1 MVDKKLPSSINALR
15 ALIGHEYVS
24 ISVKRQCELLGLPR
38 STYYYQAGEESEEN
52 LQLMRLIDEQYLRR
66 PLFVSRKMALWL
78 AQQGYEVNRKRVQRL
93 MRLMGIEAIYRK
105 PRTTIGNP
113 ENKVYPYLLRNVE
126 ITHPDQVWSTD
137 ITYIPLRRGFM
148 YLVAIMDWFSRHI
161 VSWRLSN
168 SLDTSFCLD
177 SLEESLSPTK
187 PEIFNSDQG
196 VQFTSMAFTSVLESH
211 DIAISMDGRGR
222 ALDNVF
228 IERLWRTIQYE
239 DIYLKDYEDVD
250 ELYEGLTSHLAFYD
264 RERPHQALDYRTPN
278 EVYQTTT
285 ASLN

>member
-1 MVDKKLPSSINALR
+1 M
-15 ALIGHEYVS
+15 IGHEYVS

-66 PLFVSRKMALWL
+66 PFFGSRKMTLWL
-78 AQQGYEVNRKRVQRL
+78 GQQGYEVNRKRVQRL

-105 PRTTIGNP
+105 PRTTIRNV

-177 SLEESLSPTK
+177 ALEESLSPTK

-228 IERLWRTIQYE
+228 IERLWRTIKYE

-250 ELYEGLTSHLAFYD
+250 ELYEGLTSYLAFYD

-278 EVYQTTT
+278 EVYQTT

>member
-1 MVDKKLPSSINALR
+1 MPSSSDALR

-52 LQLMRLIDEQYLRR
+52 LQLMRLNDEQYLRR
-66 PLFVSRKMALWL
+66 PFFGSRKMTLWL
-78 AQQGYEVNRKRVQRL
+78 GQQGYEVNRKRVQRL

-105 PRTTIGNP
+105 PRTTIRNV

-177 SLEESLSPTK
+177 ALEESLSPTK

-228 IERLWRTIQYE
+228 IERLWRTIKYE

-250 ELYEGLTSHLAFYD
+250 ELYEGLTSYLAFYD

-278 EVYQTTT
+278 EVYQTT

>member
-1 MVDKKLPSSINALR
+1 M
-15 ALIGHEYVS
+15 
-24 ISVKRQCELLGLPR
+24 KRQCELLGLPR

-66 PLFVSRKMALWL
+66 PFFGSRKMTLWL
-78 AQQGYEVNRKRVQRL
+78 GQQGYEVNRKRVQRL

-105 PRTTIGNP
+105 PRTTIRNV

-148 YLVAIMDWFSRHI
+148 YLVAIMYWFSRHI

-177 SLEESLSPTK
+177 ALEESLSPTK

-228 IERLWRTIQYE
+228 IERLWRTIKYE

-250 ELYEGLTSHLAFYD
+250 ELYEGLTSYLAFYD

-278 EVYQTTT
+278 EVYQTT

>member
-1 MVDKKLPSSINALR
+1 M
-15 ALIGHEYVS
+15 
-24 ISVKRQCELLGLPR
+24 KRQCELLGLPR

-66 PLFVSRKMALWL
+66 PFFGSRKMTLWL
-78 AQQGYEVNRKRVQRL
+78 GQQGYEVNRKRVQRL

-105 PRTTIGNP
+105 PRTTIRNV

-177 SLEESLSPTK
+177 ALEESLSPTK

-228 IERLWRTIQYE
+228 IERLWRTIKYE

-250 ELYEGLTSHLAFYD
+250 ELYEGLTSYLAFYD

-278 EVYQTTT
+278 EVYQTT

>member
-1 MVDKKLPSSINALR
+1 MPSSSDALR

-66 PLFVSRKMALWL
+66 PFFGSRKMTLWL
-78 AQQGYEVNRKRVQRL
+78 GQQGYEVNRKRVQRL

-105 PRTTIGNP
+105 PRTTIRNV

-177 SLEESLSPTK
+177 ALEESLSPTK

-222 ALDNVF
+222 VLDNVF
-228 IERLWRTIQYE
+228 IERLWRTIKYE

-250 ELYEGLTSHLAFYD
+250 ELYEGLTSYLAFYD

-278 EVYQTTT
+278 EVYQTT

>member
-1 MVDKKLPSSINALR
+1 M
-15 ALIGHEYVS
+15 
-24 ISVKRQCELLGLPR
+24 SVKRQCELLGLPR
-38 STYYYQAGEESEEN
+38 STYYYEAGKESEEN
-52 LQLMRLIDEQYLRR
+52 LRLMRLIVEQFLRR
-66 PLFVSRKMALWL
+66 PFFGSRKMALWL
-78 AQQGYEVNRKRVQRL
+78 GQQGHEVNRKRVQRL

-105 PRTTIGNP
+105 PRTTIRSL
-113 ENKVYPYLLRNVE
+113 ENKVFPYLLRNVA

-177 SLEESLSPTK
+177 VLEESLSQTK

-196 VQFTSMAFTSVLESH
+196 VQFTSVAFTSVLASH

-228 IERLWRTIQYE
+228 IERLWRTIKYE

-250 ELYEGLTSHLAFYD
+250 DLYEGLTSYLVFYD
-264 RERPHQALDYRTPN
+264 RERPHQALDYRTPY

-285 ASLN
+285 

>member
-1 MVDKKLPSSINALR
+1 MVDKKLPSSSDALR

-168 SLDTSFCLD
+168 SLYTSFCLD
-177 SLEESLSPTK
+177 SLKESLSPTK

>member
-1 MVDKKLPSSINALR
+1 M
-15 ALIGHEYVS
+15 
-24 ISVKRQCELLGLPR
+24 KRQCELLGLPR

-52 LQLMRLIDEQYLRR
+52 LQLMRLNDEQYLRR
-66 PLFVSRKMALWL
+66 PFFGSRKMTLWL
-78 AQQGYEVNRKRVQRL
+78 GQQGYEVNRKRVQRL

-105 PRTTIGNP
+105 PRTTIRNV

-177 SLEESLSPTK
+177 ALEESLSPTK

-228 IERLWRTIQYE
+228 IERLWRTIKYE

-250 ELYEGLTSHLAFYD
+250 ELYEGLTSYLAFYD

-278 EVYQTTT
+278 EVYQTT

>member
-1 MVDKKLPSSINALR
+1 MPSSSDALR

-66 PLFVSRKMALWL
+66 PFFGSRKMTLWL
-78 AQQGYEVNRKRVQRL
+78 GQQGYEVNRKRVQRL

-105 PRTTIGNP
+105 PRTTIRNV

-148 YLVAIMDWFSRHI
+148 YLVAIMYWFSRHI

-177 SLEESLSPTK
+177 ALEESLSPTK

-228 IERLWRTIQYE
+228 IERLWRTIKYE

-250 ELYEGLTSHLAFYD
+250 ELYEGLTSYLAFYD

-278 EVYQTTT
+278 EVYQTT